1 MSTGLGLSTSSKN
14 SFLVPSDSGVSYNI
28 AILILL
34 DQFARVVTLIGFE
47 VGKVPDHFTNE
58 VPFLSQLVESF
69 EVLTENYVLI
79 FFRPDEGWQ
88 LK

>member
-14 SFLVPSDSGVSYNI
+14 SFLVPSDSGVS
-28 AILILL
+28 
-34 DQFARVVTLIGFE
+34 LIGFE

>member
-1 MSTGLGLSTSSKN
+1 MSTGLGLSTSGKN
-14 SFLVPSDSGVSYNI
+14 PFLVSSDSGVSYNI

-34 DQFARVVTLIGFE
+34 DQFARVVTLISFE
-47 VGKVPDHFTNE
+47 VGKVPDHFTNK

-69 EVLTENYVLI
+69 EVLAENYVLI

>member
-14 SFLVPSDSGVSYNI
+14 SFLVSSDSGVSYNI